1 MLKME
6 KNSVRCNV
14 SDKTPDVAH
23 QTTDL
28 VSGAS
33 LLMVDEATAITTP
46 PTETPTET
54 PPMTGTQLVIAP
66 TDLQGMK
73 ETVMAEGIST
83 LLLDHL
89 SVIHVMAVHHAETTQ
104 SVAALLTVVRTD
116 ILLILLTTLIVL
128 QVLDMYASTLLL
140 TQTR

>member
-1 MLKME
+1 M
-6 KNSVRCNV
+6 
-14 SDKTPDVAH
+14 AH

-46 PTETPTET
+46 QTETPTET
-54 PPMTGTQLVIAP
+54 PPMTATQLVIAP

-73 ETVMAEGIST
+73 ETAMTEGIPT
-83 LLLDHL
+83 LILDHL
-89 SVIHVMAVHHAETTQ
+89 SALHVVTAHHAETTQ
-104 SVAALLTVVRTD
+104 SVAALLNAVRTD
-116 ILLILLTTLIVL
+116 IPLILLTTLIAL
-128 QVLDMYASTLLL
+128 QVLDTYASTLLL